1 VAKHVCKILNIFLL
15 LNRFLHLSL
24 NEDLLLLN
32 FLSYF
37 FHLVPCF
44 WGILGFKSE
53 QYFCTLD
60 FCVFNLWWPPWVFFI
75 RLFALF
81 KYNFWS
87 LIQLLQ
93 NCWEL
98 LRKELSGHLWPLLL
112 YLVSICPPKSIV
124 ATLLNRFLRLS
135 LNENLLLSNFLSYL
149 FPLVPCFG
157 EF

>member
-1 VAKHVCKILNIFLL
+1 MTSFFTWQLLHFQVVMYIIASKLNWTFGMTGSAMAEKWQQK
-15 LNRFLHLSL
+15 FSA
-24 NEDLLLLN
+24 
-32 FLSYF
+32 
-37 FHLVPCF
+37 
-44 WGILGFKSE
+44 ILGFKSE

-60 FCVFNLWWPPWVFFI
+60 FCVFNLWRPPWVFFI
-75 RLFALF
+75 KLFALF
-81 KYNFWS
+81 KYNFWG

-135 LNENLLLSNFLSYL
+135 LNENLLLSNFLSYF